1 MAHLGDGLLHEF
13 VDHTP
18 WLAAHPWAI
27 SAGVFILAGLYQF
40 TPLKYQCLDQCRS
53 PISFITEHWR
63 GHHQRFHAFLLGVHH
78 GLFCIGC
85 CWSLMLLM
93 FAVGMTNVGWMF
105 LLGMLMAIE
114 RNVSWGRRLV
124 APLGIVLLAA
134 GLLIL
139 DLGMGG

>member
-1 MAHLGDGLLHEF
+1 MSGLA
-13 VDHTP
+13 
-18 WLAAHPWAI
+18 WLAAHPWVIGAE
-27 SAGVFILAGLYQF
+27 VFILAGLYQF

-53 PISFITEHWR
+53 LISFITEHWR
-63 GHHQRFHAFLLGVHH
+63 SHPQQFHAFLLGMHH

-93 FAVGMTNVGWMF
+93 FAVGMTNLGWMF
-105 LLGMLMAIE
+105 LLGVLMAIE

-124 APLGIVLLAA
+124 APLGMVLLAA

-139 DLGMGG
+139 GLGMAG